1 MKVIVGEFCCKGL
14 TSTPRHRLGDKV
26 RAWKGQGESRLR
38 DVKAVETHWKKKP
51 RAAHGLK
58 P

>member
-38 DVKAVETHWKKKP
+38 DVKAVETHWKKNRGRP
-51 RAAHGLK
+51 MD
-58 P
+58 